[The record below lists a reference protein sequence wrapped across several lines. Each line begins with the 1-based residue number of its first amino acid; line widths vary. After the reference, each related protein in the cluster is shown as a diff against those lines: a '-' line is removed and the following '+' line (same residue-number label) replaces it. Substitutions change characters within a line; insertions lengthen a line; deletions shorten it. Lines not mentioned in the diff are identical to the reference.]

1 MAIRIRM
8 AVQPHR
14 QHLVVIFGEVVA
26 VYSFAE

>member
-1 MAIRIRM
+1 M